1 VGNAL
6 GSGSGKKI
14 TLRELQG
21 LYIIWY
27 RDLLRFWRNKGR
39 LLGSF
44 VMPLLFL
51 VIFGSGIASSMAGLV
66 GGGVAFN
73 YIQFMFPGIIGM
85 VVLTAAI
92 MSGVSIVW
100 DREFGFL
107 KEVMVAPISRT
118 TVAIGRTLGGAT
130 IATIQ
135 GLLMLVFIP
144 FVHISVSIGQVLLIL
159 PLMFIMA
166 FALTA
171 MGILIASRIRSMET
185 FQVIMQLLLFP
196 MIFIS
201 PAMFPTQFLPSWLG
215 IAVKIN
221 PVSYAIDS
229 LRQSLTTMPGFGISI
244 FGHPMSIAED
254 VALVALFALIMV
266 SLAVWSFGRQE

>member
-1 VGNAL
+1 M
-6 GSGSGKKI
+6 
-14 TLRELQG
+14 RELRG

-27 RDLLRFWRNKGR
+27 RDLLRFWRNTGR
-39 LLGSF
+39 LLSSF
-44 VMPLLFL
+44 IMPLLFL
-51 VIFGSGIASSMAGLV
+51 VIFGSGIASSMTGLM
-66 GGGVAFN
+66 GGGGNFN
-73 YIQFMFPGIIGM
+73 YIEFMFPGIIGM
-85 VVLTAAI
+85 VVLMAAI

-107 KEVMVAPISRT
+107 KEVMVAPMSRT

-135 GLLMLVFIP
+135 GVLMLVFIP

-171 MGILIASRIRSMET
+171 MGILIASRIKSMET

-201 PAMFPTQFLPSWLG
+201 PAMFPTEFLPSWLNG
-215 IAVKIN
+215 AVKIN

-229 LRQSLTTMPGFGISI
+229 LRQALTTPPPGMPGFGMSL

-254 VALVALFALIMV
+254 IAIVALFALIMV